1 MAPVTLQSGVTF
13 VATDSSHDGGNQKN
27 ATLRRSRAQIGCSA
41 RNRQPRSQSVCAHRV
56 AGITVSRSS
65 AAGTLP
71 LWRVRRCDSEGVV
84 RDSDRQA
91 SSDHVHFT
99 RGQLRACA
107 ARYLS
112 PVPADRIRHMGRA
125 LRMTTCTRT
134 SRCTSSSVV
143 LPLLRPLMRLPPF
156 CPCTCPGVPRPDH
169 VASVPTSRPH
179 GAVCNATVL
188 THAEIVATHYG
199 CVWPLPPSPATSRPT
214 RSATAPSRA

>member
-1 MAPVTLQSGVTF
+1 MQRA
-13 VATDSSHDGGNQKN
+13 ATAIH
-27 ATLRRSRAQIGCSA
+27 RRSHAQIGCSA
-41 RNRQPRSQSVCAHRV
+41 RSRQPRSHSACA
-56 AGITVSRSS
+56 IVSLAT

-71 LWRVRRCDSEGVV
+71 RWRVARCDSEGVV
-84 RDSDRQA
+84 CDSDRQA
-91 SSDHVHFT
+91 SITISSSPVASCAHVPHDT
-99 RGQLRACA
+99 CP
-107 ARYLS
+107 

-143 LPLLRPLMRLPPF
+143 LPLLRPLMCAAILCARVPWRAQARPRRLS
-156 CPCTCPGVPRPDH
+156 
-169 VASVPTSRPH
+169 AYPH

-214 RSATAPSRA
+214 RSATAPSRV